1 MPGKKLAN
9 KSITIKENSWLAAI
23 AAKKLGAKSVAMV
36 LGNTIHLHGAGK
48 EEFLKDTRWVKHELC
63 HIQQYRQH
71 GYIVFIVKYLWQ
83 TIRNGYYNNQFE
95 VAARAAEKL

>member
-1 MPGKKLAN
+1 MN
-9 KSITIKENSWLAAI
+9 NFTIKENSRLAAI
-23 AAKKLGAKSVAMV
+23 ASKKLGTKSVAMV

-63 HIQQYRQH
+63 HLQQYRQD
-71 GYIVFIVKYLWQ
+71 GYLGFIVKYLWQ

-95 VAARAAEKL
+95 VAARAAEEL